1 MAGLDSLGVE
11 ADGVH
16 VLPTSTVSRSLQHV
30 ARVADAAVRLVAL
43 LIVALV
49 LVVPSV
55 VVLLTALFKADAREY
70 AGLLLDRM
78 IDLFKTI
85 LDGQP
90 DRPDP
95 GSTVAEA
102 ESTSG
107 SSTAPATSAG

>member
-85 LDGQP
+85 LPGHGFQLDHAR
-90 DRPDP
+90 DRR
-95 GSTVAEA
+95 GAISLGEKTC
-102 ESTSG
+102 
-107 SSTAPATSAG
+107 ATKCL